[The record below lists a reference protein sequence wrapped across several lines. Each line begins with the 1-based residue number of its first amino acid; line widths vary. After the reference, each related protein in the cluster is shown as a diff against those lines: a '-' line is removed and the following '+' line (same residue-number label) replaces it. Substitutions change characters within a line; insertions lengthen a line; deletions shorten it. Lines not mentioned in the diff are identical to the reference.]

1 LKQTYLS
8 YYYSVSVHFVKV
20 DGKGFSKTNRVL
32 EAARQAWGTMGNS
45 VEIELKAHAAHS
57 VECKAK
63 LTGLAGE
70 GTPFSK
76 DDAYWFVPVF
86 IQAATAYGGGLPDS
100 GLRVRRE
107 RAGDTGHT
115 IVTLKRK
122 EMRAECE
129 VNDEQEFAVS
139 DGAAFEELL
148 DLLGLEKRI
157 HKRKQGWVWRYR
169 GITAEL
175 CKVSGSVRTEP
186 EIAEPEEP
194 RPGGRNLGWF
204 LELEILAKEDS
215 PVTVA
220 AAREQ
225 LLSLLEQAGI
235 GKECIENRYYSEL
248 LSSVE

>member
-1 LKQTYLS
+1 M
-8 YYYSVSVHFVKV
+8 
-20 DGKGFSKTNRVL
+20 GK
-32 EAARQAWGTMGNS
+32 S
-45 VEIELKAHAAHS
+45 VEIELKAHVSNSAD
-57 VECKAK
+57 CKNR
-63 LTGLAGE
+63 LVSLAGE
-70 GTPFSK
+70 GTPFFK
-76 DDAYWFVPVF
+76 DDAYWFVPEF
-86 IQAATAYGGGLPDS
+86 IRVATAYGGGLPDS

-107 RAGDTGHT
+107 KAGDAGHT

-148 DLLGLEKRI
+148 ELLGLEKQI

-175 CKVSGSVRTEP
+175 CKVSGSVYTEP
-186 EIAEPEEP
+186 EIAESETPV
-194 RPGGRNLGWF
+194 PGAKSLGWF

-215 PVTVA
+215 PGTVA

-225 LLSLLEQAGI
+225 LLALLEQTGI
-235 GKECIENRYYSEL
+235 GKESIESRYYSEL
-248 LSSVE
+248 LSCQE